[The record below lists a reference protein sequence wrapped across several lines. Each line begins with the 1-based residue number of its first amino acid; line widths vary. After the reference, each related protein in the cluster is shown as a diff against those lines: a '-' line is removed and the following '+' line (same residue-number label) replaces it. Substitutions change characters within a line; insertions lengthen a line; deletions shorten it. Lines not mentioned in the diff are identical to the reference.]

1 MSHHCNN
8 RRGGCVKIYLAY
20 TLFYMKADYIFR
32 NIYKSC
38 KESARQAVIMMML
51 AWSEVPRVV
60 HCSVAIMAVDY
71 YALSERVNMQRSEQN
86 HGHIDTQ
93 QDPGKGFL
101 PASNA
106 NM

>member
-20 TLFYMKADYIFR
+20 TLFYKKTDYIFGY
-32 NIYKSC
+32 IYKSC

-51 AWSEVPRVV
+51 ARSKVPRVV
-60 HCSVAIMAVDY
+60 HRSVAIMAVDY
-71 YALSERVNMQRSEQN
+71 YALIERVNMQRREQN

-93 QDPGKGFL
+93 QDPGKRFL